1 MRIGLVHFRVGET
14 DGVSL
19 EMEKQIQVLSH
30 AGIESVRIAGETK
43 GVEAV
48 LVDGL
53 AMNDPDNLDIVH
65 ASFEDL
71 GTLSPETLED
81 QIMQKA
87 SCIQQDMI
95 RIIRTEKLNALIV
108 HNIWALGWNLPAA
121 IGIANAVEGTGI
133 HAMGHHHD
141 FYWERERY
149 AHPTTVFIQSV
160 QDRFL
165 PPKGPHFSHFVINRI
180 AQRALKE
187 KKGIESTV
195 VPNVMDFDAPLWEA
209 DSYNQSIR
217 PRLGIAPH
225 DMVFLQ
231 ATRILPRKG
240 IEMAFD
246 FIEAFNGR
254 FMEHYRHCQ
263 HPVIDRCSFFHP
275 DSKVHFVLCGY
286 AEEQDREYLQL
297 LKDKAANQSYQVH
310 FCSDMV
316 AQQRDPQ
323 KNLYSLWDMYT
334 ICDVV
339 TYPSVQEGWGN
350 QLLEAVFARKLI
362 LGYEYQ
368 VFETDIAPAGIRVI
382 SLGKDALK
390 TDQGYVVPPRDMQ
403 RALDELEMC
412 LFKLDLSQE
421 MIMRN
426 VEVGKSHFS
435 THVLGELLLKTVHS
449 HDSQL

>member
-1 MRIGLVHFRVGET
+1 MKIGLVHFRVGET

-53 AMNDPDNLDIVH
+53 AMNDPENLDFVR
-65 ASFEDL
+65 AAFEDL
-71 GTLSPETLED
+71 GACTPDTLESRVVE
-81 QIMQKA
+81 KA
-87 SCIQQDMI
+87 I
-95 RIIRTEKLNALIV
+95 RIEQEMTQIIQNERLDGLIV

-121 IGIANAVEGTGI
+121 IGIAKAVEATGI
-133 HAMGHHHD
+133 HAVGHHHD

-149 AHPTTVFIQSV
+149 AHPTTPFIQSI

-165 PPKGPHFSHFVINRI
+165 PPQGSHFSHFVINRI

-195 VPNVMDFDAPLWEA
+195 VPNVMDFDAPLWES

-217 PRLGIAPH
+217 PRLGIAMH

-246 FIEAFNGR
+246 FIEAFNSR

-263 HPVIDRCSFFHP
+263 YHVIDRRSFFHP

-286 AEEQDREYLQL
+286 AEEQDREYLQRL
-297 LKDKAANQSYQVH
+297 ESKAANQSYQVH

-323 KNLYSLWDMYT
+323 KNLFSLWDMYT
-334 ICDVV
+334 ISDVV

-362 LGYEYQ
+362 LGYEYP
-368 VFETDIAPAGIRVI
+368 VFETDIAPAGIRII
-382 SLGKDALK
+382 SLGKQASK
-390 TDQGYVVPPRDMQ
+390 TDQGYVVPQQDMQ
-403 RALDELEMC
+403 QALDKLESC
-412 LFKLDLSQE
+412 LFKPDLSQE

-426 VEVGKSHFS
+426 VEIGKSHFS
-435 THVLGELLLKTVHS
+435 THVLSELLLKTLHS
-449 HDSQL
+449 HDSRT